1 MERRKSISEKLS
13 ARSKEGS
20 YKSDDGSE
28 FIVKDEKEKQIEFE
42 ENLVSLIKEAKL
54 VEDNEVKIEPI
65 LEEDNQSADYEE
77 EVKNFFQKVNNNEVT
92 D

>member
-1 MERRKSISEKLS
+1 M
-13 ARSKEGS
+13 
-20 YKSDDGSE
+20 
-28 FIVKDEKEKQIEFE
+28 
-42 ENLVSLIKEAKL
+42 

-77 EVKNFFQKVNNNEVT
+77 EVKNFFQKVNNNEIT